1 LLCLSGP
8 MQINLEKIR
17 DHADQ
22 RFAGAPATV
31 AEAIE
36 SFKRFLKLETERL
49 RMRHRFGLGGREIA
63 QGRSYLADVV
73 VSRACQ
79 MAAAE
84 LGPSLKEDL
93 SGCAVVALGGYGRR
107 ELAPFSD
114 VDLLF
119 LHPDRLSPAI
129 KTFVEKALL
138 LLWDIGLSVGHSFR
152 SVAECVSMAQ
162 RDLPS
167 RNAMSEARLVAGNGS
182 LFQRFVAQLDDV
194 VYGNRRASE
203 SFLTSMRAEME
214 ERLARFGGAVCIQEP
229 NVKESA
235 GGLRDLHTVGWVGH
249 ARFGCRGIDSLLAQ
263 GYVSASEHATARKA
277 YDFIARIRNE
287 AHFVTGRRT
296 DLLTLDLQPVLAGGL
311 GYGDKGGI
319 AASELFMRD
328 YYRRAQE
335 LRRFCENFLLR
346 AGAGTTP
353 ARRLSL
359 RPKVVGPRGRYEIR
373 SGQLV
378 ARAKSPAAPDD
389 PFRLLEVFEV
399 AQENGVRISDELKL
413 VVNENLRLVDR
424 RFRSS
429 PEACRA
435 FVALLG
441 RPGRLVP
448 TLRPMHE
455 TGFLGR
461 FLPEFERI
469 TFLVQHD
476 FFHRYTVDEHTLKAL
491 EALDDVATSKHPDV
505 APFTRVLDEVE
516 DPARLALGILLHDI
530 GKGRGGQH
538 VPKGARIAE
547 SVCERLHLDAD
558 TAGDVLFLVQKHL
571 VMSQVSTRRDLSDTG
586 LIEGFAETVGTLDRL
601 NMLLVLTFADH
612 CGVGPGIWNEWKG
625 ALLWELYTK
634 TREHLTGE
642 HATISEGDRRARL
655 LEKVVEGLF
664 PEFLRSDV
672 EHHLSL
678 FPERYLRAASPEAIS
693 RHFQLAQE
701 LGSKPLMADWRS
713 APAGRHTVLTVC
725 TRDAPGLLARLA
737 GTLTGH
743 GLSILS
749 LDAFTRSDGIVLDT
763 FKVCDA
769 TGLAPVRPERWK
781 AIEADLA
788 AAVTGT
794 HDVDAAVARGR
805 AKAPR
810 RARRRPPTRPAV
822 HFDSV
827 PGQGA
832 TVVEVRAEDEP
843 GLVYRIASTLSG
855 LRLDIVLAKIATEKT
870 HAYDVFYVTEATG
883 QPLSA
888 ETKSKVEEALLFVLD
903 PGPRST
909 S

>member
-1 LLCLSGP
+1 
-8 MQINLEKIR
+8 MQINLDQIR

-22 RFAGAPATV
+22 RLAGAPTSMG
-31 AEAIE
+31 EAVE

-84 LGPSLKEDL
+84 FGPALKEDL
-93 SGCAVVALGGYGRR
+93 SGCAVIALGGYGRR

-119 LHPDRLSPAI
+119 LHPDRLSSAV
-129 KTFVEKALL
+129 KTFVERALL

-152 SVAECVSMAQ
+152 SVAECISMAEG
-162 RDLPS
+162 DLPS
-167 RNAMSEARLVAGNGS
+167 RNAMSEARLVAGNAT
-182 LFQRFVAQLDDV
+182 LFQRFVSQLDAA
-194 VYGNRRASE
+194 VYGSRRATD
-203 SFLTSMRAEME
+203 SFLAAMRGEME

-249 ARFGCRGIDSLLAQ
+249 ARFGCRGIDVLLAQ
-263 GYVSASEHATARKA
+263 GYVSPSEHASTRKA

-296 DLLTLDLQPVLAGGL
+296 DLLTLDLQPVVAAGL
-311 GYGDKGGI
+311 GYSAKRET

-346 AGAGTTP
+346 AGAGSTP
-353 ARRLSL
+353 ARRLAL
-359 RPKVVGPRGRYEIR
+359 RRKIVGPRGRYEIR

-378 ARAKSPAAPDD
+378 LRTQTPAPHDN

-399 AQENGVRISDELKL
+399 AQEHGVRVSDELKL
-413 VVNENLRLVDR
+413 AVHENLRLVDR
-424 RFRSS
+424 RFRTS

-435 FVALLG
+435 FLAILR
-441 RPGRLVP
+441 RPGRLVS

-476 FFHRYTVDEHTLKAL
+476 FYHRYTVDEHTLKAL
-491 EALDDVATSKHPDV
+491 EALDDVATTKHPDV
-505 APFTRVLDEVE
+505 APFTRVLGEIE
-516 DPARLALGILLHDI
+516 DPSRLALGILLHDI
-530 GKGRGGQH
+530 GKGRGGGH

-547 SVCERLHLDAD
+547 AVVERLHLDDEA
-558 TAGDVLFLVQKHL
+558 ASDVLFLVQKHL
-571 VMSQVSTRRDLSDTG
+571 VMSQVSQRRDLSDAG

-601 NMLLVLTFADH
+601 NMLLVLTFADN
-612 CGVGPGIWNEWKG
+612 CAVGPGIWNDWKG

-634 TREHLTGE
+634 TRDHLSGD
-642 HATISEGDRRARL
+642 HAGISESDRRARL
-655 LEKVVEGLF
+655 MERVVEGLF

-678 FPERYLRAASPEAIS
+678 FPERYLRAAAPEAIS
-693 RHFQLAQE
+693 RHFQLVQE
-701 LGSKPLMADWRS
+701 LGSRPLVADWRS
-713 APAGRHTVLTVC
+713 EPAGRHTVLTVC

-763 FKVCDA
+763 VKVCEA
-769 TGLAPVRPERWK
+769 ASLAPVRTERWP

-788 AAVTGT
+788 AAVEGR

-810 RARRRPPTRPAV
+810 RPRRRPPTRPVIQFETSA
-822 HFDSV
+822 
-827 PGQGA
+827 GRNA
-832 TVVEVRAEDEP
+832 TVIEVRADDEP
-843 GLVYRIASTLSG
+843 GLVYRIAHTLSSLG
-855 LRLDIVLAKIATEKT
+855 LNIVLAKIATEKS
-870 HAYDVFYVTEATG
+870 HAFDVFYVTEAG
-883 QPLSA
+883 GPILSP
-888 ETKSKVEEALLFVLD
+888 ESMSRVQEALSFVLD
-903 PGPRST
+903 PEPRAS